1 MKRKTIWTALG
12 AAALLVGPGAA
23 CAQPASST
31 LVASAKVAVATTEGG
46 KVQGFV
52 RSGIVTFRGLPY
64 AKAQRF
70 MPPAKADPWPGVRPT
85 LSYGN
90 VCPQPIS
97 PDIREPQA
105 FISDTRYWPASENC
119 QNLNVWTPALDGKKR
134 PVMVW
139 LHGGGFFSG
148 SSMELPLYDGANLS
162 RKGDVVVV
170 SINHRLNILGFLDLS
185 AYGPEYR
192 SSGNVGMMDTVA
204 ALQWVRA
211 NIAAFGGDPDN
222 VTIFGQSGG
231 GAKVSTLLAAPS
243 AKGLFGKAIVQSGAM
258 GMIDDGGQA
267 VTRRVA
273 ELVIAEAG
281 LKPGDV
287 EGLKALPYDQLVA
300 AGNRALMAVS
310 KERSTGAP
318 GPLGFPRVNWGPVVD
333 GAFLPEQPFGKGA
346 SPLSANVPLLIG
358 STLSEFQHFPSPLL
372 VGRETWTEAQ
382 ALDWVRK
389 TSGDRAPAV
398 AAAYRKAYPAMAPR
412 DWPMI
417 DITGRAGVLRAAG
430 MKAAQPAPVYAY
442 LFAWNAPVL
451 DGAWAA
457 GHSTELAFVFNN
469 AELGIQ
475 SSGGGPAVD
484 HLTAKT
490 SQAWINFAR
499 TGNPGHPGLPAWPRF
514 TAANP
519 ATMVFDD
526 RPVVRVGNDADL
538 ISLSTPRPR

>member
-1 MKRKTIWTALG
+1 MKSGKTCLAIAATVLLSG
-12 AAALLVGPGAA
+12 AKVVE
-23 CAQPASST
+23 AQPASSI
-31 LVASAKVAVATTEGG
+31 LVASAKVAVVPTEGG
-46 KVQGFV
+46 RVQGFI
-52 RSGIVTFRGLPY
+52 RNGIVTFRGLPY
-64 AKAQRF
+64 AKAERF
-70 MPPAKADPWPGVRPT
+70 MPPVKADPWSGVRPT
-85 LSYGN
+85 LSWGN

-97 PDIREPQA
+97 SEIREPQA
-105 FISDTRYWPASENC
+105 FISDTRYWPASEAC
-119 QNLNVWTPALDGKKR
+119 QNLNIWTPGLDGKKR

-148 SSMELPLYDGANLS
+148 SSMELPLYDGTNLS

-243 AKGLFGKAIVQSGAM
+243 AKGLFGKAVIQSGAM
-258 GMIDDGGQA
+258 GMGDDGGQA

-273 ELVIAEAG
+273 ERVIANAG

-287 EGLKALPYDQLVA
+287 AGLKALPYDQLAA
-300 AGNRALMAVS
+300 AGAKALMDVS
-310 KERSTGAP
+310 RERGAGAP

-333 GAFLPEQPFGKGA
+333 GAFLPERPFGTAA
-346 SPLSANVPLLIG
+346 SPLSAGIPLLIG

-372 VGRETWTEAQ
+372 AGRESWGEAE
-382 ALDWVRK
+382 ALGWVKR
-389 TSGDRAPAV
+389 TAGERADAV
-398 AAAYRKAYPAMAPR
+398 AAAYRKAYPGMAPR
-412 DWPMI
+412 DWPMV
-417 DITGRAGVLRAAG
+417 DIGGRAGVLRVAT
-430 MKAAQPAPVYAY
+430 MKAAQPAPVYTY
-442 LFAWNAPVL
+442 LFNWNAPVL

-475 SSGGGPAVD
+475 STGGGPAVD
-484 HLTAKT
+484 RLTAKT

-499 TGNPGHPGLPAWPRF
+499 TGNPNHPGLPAWPRF

-519 ATMVFDD
+519 ATMIFDD
-526 RPVVRVGNDADL
+526 RPAVRIGHDAEL
-538 ISLSTPRPR
+538 MTLSTPPRR

>member
-1 MKRKTIWTALG
+1 MKRCTMRMVLC
-12 AAALLVGPGAA
+12 AAALATGPWTAS
-23 CAQPASST
+23 AQPASST
-31 LVASAKVAVATTEGG
+31 LVASAKVAVVPTEGG
-46 KVQGFV
+46 RVQGFV
-52 RSGIVTFRGLPY
+52 RNGIVTFRGLPY
-64 AKAQRF
+64 AKAERF
-70 MPPAKADPWPGVRPT
+70 MPPVKADPWPGVRPT
-85 LSYGN
+85 LSWGN

-97 PDIREPQA
+97 AEIREPQA
-105 FISDTRYWPASENC
+105 FISDTRYWPASEAC
-119 QNLNVWTPALDGKKR
+119 QNLNIWTPGLDGKKR

-148 SSMELPLYDGANLS
+148 SSMELPLYDGTNLS

-185 AYGPEYR
+185 AYGSEYR

-243 AKGLFGKAIVQSGAM
+243 AKGLFGKAVIQSGAM
-258 GMIDDGGQA
+258 GMGDDGGQA

-273 ELVIAEAG
+273 ERVLANAG

-287 EGLKALPYDQLVA
+287 AGLKALPYDQLAA
-300 AGNRALMAVS
+300 AGAKALMDVS
-310 KERSTGAP
+310 RERGAGAP

-333 GAFLPEQPFGKGA
+333 GAFLPERPFGSAA

-372 VGRETWTEAQ
+372 AGRETWGEAE
-382 ALDWVRK
+382 ALAWVQR
-389 TSGDRAPAV
+389 TAGDRAEAV

-412 DWPMI
+412 DWPMV
-417 DITGRAGVLRAAG
+417 DIGGRAGVLRVAK

-442 LFAWNAPVL
+442 LFSWNAPVL

-469 AELGIQ
+469 AELGVQ
-475 SSGGGPAVD
+475 STGGGPAVD
-484 HLTAKT
+484 RLTAKT

-499 TGNPGHPGLPAWPRF
+499 TGNPNHPGLPAWPRF

-519 ATMVFDD
+519 ATMIFDD
-526 RPVVRVGNDADL
+526 RPAVRVGHDEDL
-538 ISLSTPRPR
+538 MTLSTPPRR